1 MIDWHD
7 FTELLLLLSYFGRLI
22 YCKMKLT
29 LSVDTR
35 FIEVPAFFL
44 ILLLNNIW
52 SKLNIGHEY
61 LYNFFHCSF
70 AIVLPLSVIWKRA
83 VIEKY
88 IIAMLLVAL
97 NLYFMNL
104 YFIIIS
110 NLLLFIF
117 MAHRIVSFTLKP
129 RYFREKIPVY
139 VSILVFLMFTQ
150 LIFLISHI
158 KLEWKNSQLV
168 GYFLFVTQFIYLT
181 TFIIG
186 HVYLRRFIVD

>member
-1 MIDWHD
+1 MIDWYD
-7 FTELLLLLSYFGRLI
+7 FIELLFLLLYFGRLV
-22 YCKMKLT
+22 YSKMKLT
-29 LSVDTR
+29 SSVDAR
-35 FIEVPAFFL
+35 FIEVPVFFV

-88 IIAMLLVAL
+88 IMAILLVAL
-97 NLYFMNL
+97 NLHFMNL

-110 NLLLFIF
+110 NLFLFIF

-139 VSILVFLMFTQ
+139 VSILVFLIFTQ
-150 LIFLISHI
+150 LIYLISHV
-158 KLEWKNSQLV
+158 KLDWKNSQLV
-168 GYFLFVTQFIYLT
+168 GYFLFVTQLIYLT

>member
-1 MIDWHD
+1 MVDYYDII
-7 FTELLLLLSYFGRLI
+7 ELLLLSSLFVRIGLYKWS
-22 YCKMKLT
+22 CKSDFDFKFIDVLFFSIIC
-29 LSVDTR
+29 LVGSVWLR
-35 FIEVPAFFL
+35 
-44 ILLLNNIW
+44 
-52 SKLNIGHEY
+52 LNIGHEY

-88 IIAMLLVAL
+88 TIAMLLVAL

-139 VSILVFLMFTQ
+139 VSILVFLIFTQ